1 MAQTRTGR
9 PGPKVNGNTRT
20 KARSGAAKPQNKA
33 AKPTRARST
42 SKPAGRASR
51 NGSRSGAAN
60 GSARSTPSRAKQSS
74 NGHGGVEAA
83 KNAVADA
90 TSGAGN
96 SIRSAAKGAKG
107 PLLAGSAA
115 LAGLAGGVVLGAA
128 TRTGQGRRGKAPQ
141 GGLSYQIARPRNDG
155 EGDWIVRRATRN
167 GRRRDSPNARGG
179 SSLET
184 PLSRRGCT
192 PRSDGET
199 VNGLDEASGGGV
211 HRAGVP
217 RP

>member
-9 PGPKVNGNTRT
+9 PGTKINGNTRT

-42 SKPAGRASR
+42 SRPAGRASR

-74 NGHGGVEAA
+74 NGQGGVGAA
-83 KNAVADA
+83 KAVAAA

-96 SIRSAAKGAKG
+96 SIRSAAKGVKG

-115 LAGLAGGVVLGAA
+115 LAGLAGGVVLGA
-128 TRTGQGRRGKAPQ
+128 TRGP
-141 GGLSYQIARPRNDG
+141 
-155 EGDWIVRRATRN
+155 
-167 GRRRDSPNARGG
+167 
-179 SSLET
+179 
-184 PLSRRGCT
+184 
-192 PRSDGET
+192 
-199 VNGLDEASGGGV
+199 GGV
-211 HRAGVP
+211 VGAKPRKVGFHIRSQDLATTAKEIGSFGEQLGMVAAEIRRTREAAAASKHRSPVEVVLQGLTA
-217 RP
+217 RR